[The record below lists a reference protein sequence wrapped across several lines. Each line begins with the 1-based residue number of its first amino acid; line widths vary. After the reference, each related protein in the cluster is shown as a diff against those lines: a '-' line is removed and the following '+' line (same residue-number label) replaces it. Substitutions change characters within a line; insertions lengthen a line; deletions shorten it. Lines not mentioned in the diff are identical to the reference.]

1 MIKNLVFDLDG
12 TLYPLSSGLGEG
24 CQCRVYDFF
33 SQKLKV
39 DIDEAKK
46 ISERLLQKY
55 HYESQGVEKELGI
68 SEEEFMEYICRTD
81 VGSLQKNQNLEE
93 LLLNFPQRKFIFTDS
108 TISHSLDVLEKIKVR
123 ADIFEQIYDAK
134 QGGYV
139 YKLETKAFKR
149 FCDICKIRPEES
161 IIFEDSCKSLCFAK
175 EVGFTT
181 VLIAEDGQSCKKS
194 DYIFSNIN
202 QALEYL
208 HKQDI

>member
-12 TLYPLSSGLGEG
+12 TLYPLSSGLGED

-39 DIDEAKK
+39 DIAEAKK
-46 ISERLLQKY
+46 VSDKLLQKY

-81 VGSLQKNQNLEE
+81 VGLLQKNQNLEE

-108 TISHSLDVLEKIKVR
+108 TVRHCFDVLEKIGVR

-139 YKLETKAFKR
+139 YKLETNAFKR
-149 FCDICKIRPEES
+149 FCDICKIKPEES
-161 IIFEDSCKSLCFAK
+161 MIFEDSCKSLHFAK
-175 EVGFTT
+175 EVGFAT
-181 VLIAEDGQSCKKS
+181 VLIAEEGQSCKAA
-194 DYIFSNIN
+194 DYSFPNIN

-208 HKQDI
+208 HKQGI